1 MQIDREKC
9 TGCEACHMY
18 CAVEAIH
25 SSEDESISIINQD
38 ECVECGVCYRAK
50 VCPTDAIYPEEL
62 KWPRSL
68 RGFFSDPMTVHKDTG
83 LPGRGTEEMKTND
96 VTGRFRHGYAGVAIE
111 MGRPGVATRFRDV
124 DIMTQAIA
132 KLGVSFEP
140 QNPLTFLMVD
150 QYTGK
155 TREDILNERVMSAII
170 ECSVEMDRL
179 ESLLKV
185 IKETAPKLDTVFS
198 LDLICRVGEKG
209 EIKTLP
215 PAKKIGFTPRR
226 NTKNNI
232 GYGRPLAKED

>member
-1 MQIDREKC
+1 
-9 TGCEACHMY
+9 
-18 CAVEAIH
+18 
-25 SSEDESISIINQD
+25 
-38 ECVECGVCYRAK
+38 
-50 VCPTDAIYPEEL
+50 
-62 KWPRSL
+62 
-68 RGFFSDPMTVHKDTG
+68 
-83 LPGRGTEEMKTND
+83 
-96 VTGRFRHGYAGVAIE
+96 
-111 MGRPGVATRFRDV
+111 VATLFRDV

-150 QYTGK
+150 KSTGK
-155 TREDILNERVMSAII
+155 IREDILNERVMSAII
-170 ECSVEMDRL
+170 ECGVEMDRL

-215 PAKKIGFTPRR
+215 IAQKIGFTPRR